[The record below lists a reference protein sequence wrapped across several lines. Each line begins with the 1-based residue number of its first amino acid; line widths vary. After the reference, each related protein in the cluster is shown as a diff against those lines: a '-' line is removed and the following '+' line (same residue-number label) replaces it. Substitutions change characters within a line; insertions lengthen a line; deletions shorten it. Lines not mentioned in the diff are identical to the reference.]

1 MTIDPEEAVSWLEK
15 LGAELESRG
24 FSARLRAA
32 VGRTPCLHVINL
44 AAPVMSETVMV
55 AIDGDG
61 EWCFYF
67 PWPER
72 IAPIRDLA
80 AAADRVERVLAEVG
94 R

>member
-1 MTIDPEEAVSWLEK
+1 MTIDPQEAVSWLEK

-24 FSARLRAA
+24 FSARLLSGTDRAPSL
-32 VGRTPCLHVINL
+32 RVINV
-44 AAPVMSETVMV
+44 AAPVMSESVMV
-55 AIDGDG
+55 AADGDG

-72 IAPIRDLA
+72 IAPVRDLA
-80 AAADRVERVLAEVG
+80 VAVDRVERVLAEAG